1 MDPSRHGDPW
11 AGLGPIPSED
21 YLPFSSAP
29 RSYRVSELLR
39 ELDEQADQVESVADR
54 PQTVSEQEVT
64 SRAPHGASVP
74 ARKRVSKGGRSR
86 AAKSGRQE
94 VGEESVAPE
103 DPARPNPQSDDV
115 TEEGEMKS
123 RRKVIKKRMKRAFK
137 DGSAI
142 QFFRNKAGDKGYFAW
157 PSAELRKRQ
166 HNRVIEGHEVTT
178 SVVTML

>member
-1 MDPSRHGDPW
+1 MD
-11 AGLGPIPSED
+11 
-21 YLPFSSAP
+21 
-29 RSYRVSELLR
+29 EL
-39 ELDEQADQVESVADR
+39 ADQVESVADR

-115 TEEGEMKS
+115 TEEGEIQS
-123 RRKVIKKRMKRAFK
+123 RRKVIKKRMRRAFK

-142 QFFRNKAGDKGYFAW
+142 QFFRNKAGDKGYFPW
-157 PSAELRKRQ
+157 TFGLERPAEPARDEILLRRFGNCQ
-166 HNRVIEGHEVTT
+166 MANLSFADVTER
-178 SVVTML
+178 LLHF